1 MAFGKK
7 ELIRELKHEINSPLA
22 AIRNA
27 LYLTALR
34 VCDPEI
40 KRYLKL
46 ADEEV
51 CRIATVLNRAHQMNE
66 SKAFTSASAA
76 LSRLLWQAEKVS

>member
-1 MAFGKK
+1 MAIGKK
-7 ELIRELKHEINSPLA
+7 ELISEQKHKITRSQDHKINSPLA

-27 LYLTALR
+27 LYLTAAR
-34 VCDPEI
+34 VCDPEV

-51 CRIATVLNRAHQMNE
+51 SWIAMVLNKHTKSMKQKLLSL
-66 SKAFTSASAA
+66 SK
-76 LSRLLWQAEKVS
+76 RI